1 MGQADTHAAQV
12 DVMQLWRDE
21 LDTNLYTIDWL
32 FAIRDEHR
40 VPYELPIIAGFM
52 TQEANSFGY
61 RLTNVQEDEARLIKV
76 QALVRGRNTRWRIP
90 CFGFGD

>member
-1 MGQADTHAAQV
+1 
-12 DVMQLWRDE
+12 MQLWRDE

-61 RLTNVQEDEARLIKV
+61 RLTNVQEDEASQIKV